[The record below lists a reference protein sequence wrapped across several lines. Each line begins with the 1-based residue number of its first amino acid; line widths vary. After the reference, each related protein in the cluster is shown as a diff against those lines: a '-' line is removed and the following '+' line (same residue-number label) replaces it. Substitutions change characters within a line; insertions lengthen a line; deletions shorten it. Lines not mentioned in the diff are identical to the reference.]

1 MADFKLDKENI
12 ANIYLFYG
20 EENYKKRLYRD
31 SLRKLVTAGNNM
43 NYSYFEGKNIDFDSV
58 YDSVVTLPFF
68 APKRLVVVEN
78 SGKFKQAKGEEAG
91 GDDLNSSDIIEK
103 ILNEVPQSTCLAFFE
118 ESAAKNKKIYKYI
131 AKHGVVVE
139 CAADDENALIKWL
152 AKGFNQ
158 AGKRVSAK
166 TLSLLVDRVG
176 TDYDRLRMEY
186 EKILGYVG
194 DGSEVHEEDVIA
206 VTMADVE
213 SKIFDM
219 FTAMS
224 KKDIKKALDK
234 YYDLVANNEAP
245 LYILA
250 MLRIQFRM
258 FLQIAELRNKGYTT
272 SDVARMLRRQEFVIR
287 NGENYLRSGLKMKD
301 VRDILE
307 EISKVDLMM
316 KNSSVDDEIILEAL
330 LIKIATK
337 F

>member
-1 MADFKLDKENI
+1 MADFKLDKDNI
-12 ANIYLFYG
+12 ANVYLFFG

-31 SLRKLVTAGNNM
+31 NLKKIITNGNNM
-43 NYSYFEGKNIDFDSV
+43 NYSYFEGKSIDFGKV

-68 APKRLVVVEN
+68 ADKRLVVVEN
-78 SGKFKQAKGEEAG
+78 SGKFKQSKGDEG
-91 GDDLNSSDIIEK
+91 SDDNLNSSDFLERM
-103 ILNEVPQSTCLAFFE
+103 LDDLPETTCLAFFE
-118 ESAAKNKKIYKYI
+118 ESAAKNKKIFKYI
-131 AKHGVVVE
+131 SKHGIVVE
-139 CAADDENALIKWL
+139 CDSDDEEAVIKWL

-158 AGKRVSAK
+158 AGKSVKRG
-166 TLSLLVDRVG
+166 TLALIVDRVG
-176 TDYDRLRMEY
+176 PDYDRLRMEY

-194 DGSEVHEEDVIA
+194 DRPDVCDEDVMA

-224 KKDIKKALDK
+224 KKNTKLALDK

-258 FLQIAELRNKGYTT
+258 FLQIAELRNKGYSTQE
-272 SDVARMLRRQEFVIR
+272 VARMLRKQEFVIR
-287 NGENYLRSGLKMKD
+287 NGENYLRSGLKMKA
-301 VRDILE
+301 VRSILE
-307 EISKVDLMM
+307 DISRTDLMM
-316 KNSSVDDEIILEAL
+316 KNSSVDDNIILEAL
-330 LIKIATK
+330 LMRIATI